1 MANKLFQETQNN
13 SLMSRLKMLKENPQQ
28 FLLQSKFNIPQE
40 YQNSPQDAVN
50 YLVQSGQ
57 VSQDQINYAMSMA
70 SKLGIKL

>member
-13 SLMSRLKMLKENPQQ
+13 SLMSKLKMLKENPQQ
-28 FLLQSKFNIPQE
+28 FLLQSRFNIPPE
-40 YQNSPQDAVN
+40 YQGSPQDAVN

-70 SKLGIKL
+70 SKMGIKL